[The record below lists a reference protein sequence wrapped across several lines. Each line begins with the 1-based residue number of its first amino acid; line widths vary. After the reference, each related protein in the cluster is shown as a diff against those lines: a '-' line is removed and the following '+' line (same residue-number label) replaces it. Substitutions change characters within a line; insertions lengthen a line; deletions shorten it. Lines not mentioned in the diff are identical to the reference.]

1 MESITHIEKLIGGS
15 NIHLTM
21 VPFAMVV
28 DSTFGEIVGG
38 SNIHPTMVPFV
49 LVVDST
55 FGDIDWRQQIHVD
68 PNKGCH
74 HVD

>member
-1 MESITHIEKLIGGS
+1 
-15 NIHLTM
+15 
-21 VPFAMVV
+21 MVV

-49 LVVDST
+49 MVVDST
-55 FGDIDWRQQIHVD
+55 FGEIDWWQQIHVD